1 MTYYP
6 RVRLSERNGRIQDGV
21 PASGVVAGLLSQNDQ
36 SGMWRKLEEGD
47 MRLKAGLSLI
57 ENVADRQH
65 LMLHRNRVN
74 IFSRS
79 SQGTSELR
87 GNVTLAGPRVVS
99 QLWQRLDRRRLASS
113 ILGTLERHTAWALAQ
128 TRDDQLWQALTHQVS
143 LFLTGLFEHGALAG
157 HRSGQ
162 VFPVRTGPALR
173 RDDTEL
179 VLRVG
184 FALEK
189 TGEFQVYDIVHSSD
203 GSSSR
208 SAPPLEA
215 VQLA

>member
-57 ENVADRQH
+57 ENVADRQA
-65 LMLHRNRVN
+65 LMLHRNGVN

-99 QLWQRLDRRRLASS
+99 QLWQRLDRRRLAFS
-113 ILGTLERHTAWALAQ
+113 ILGSLERHTAWVLAQ
-128 TRDDQLWQALTHQVS
+128 TRDDQLWQALTHQGS
-143 LFLTGLFEHGALAG
+143 LFLTGLF
-157 HRSGQ
+157 
-162 VFPVRTGPALR
+162 
-173 RDDTEL
+173 
-179 VLRVG
+179 
-184 FALEK
+184 
-189 TGEFQVYDIVHSSD
+189 
-203 GSSSR
+203 
-208 SAPPLEA
+208 
-215 VQLA
+215 

>member
-74 IFSRS
+74 IFPVAVRAHLNFAAMSLLPGLESSRS
-79 SQGTSELR
+79 S
-87 GNVTLAGPRVVS
+87 GNA
-99 QLWQRLDRRRLASS
+99 
-113 ILGTLERHTAWALAQ
+113 
-128 TRDDQLWQALTHQVS
+128 
-143 LFLTGLFEHGALAG
+143 
-157 HRSGQ
+157 
-162 VFPVRTGPALR
+162 
-173 RDDTEL
+173 
-179 VLRVG
+179 
-184 FALEK
+184 
-189 TGEFQVYDIVHSSD
+189 
-203 GSSSR
+203 
-208 SAPPLEA
+208 
-215 VQLA
+215 